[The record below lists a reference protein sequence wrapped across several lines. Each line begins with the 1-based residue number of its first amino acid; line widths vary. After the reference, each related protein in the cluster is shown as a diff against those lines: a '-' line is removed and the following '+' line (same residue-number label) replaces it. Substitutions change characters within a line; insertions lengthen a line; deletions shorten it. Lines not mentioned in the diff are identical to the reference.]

1 MINFIVVDDF
11 KEMTK
16 KVELIINK
24 IMMNNK
30 VDYKIHIFEDYNKDF
45 KNIMNEPL
53 TNKIYLLDIETKSAS
68 GIDVARVIRKTDLD
82 SVIIFITAHE
92 ELSSIIVKEQL
103 MVLTF
108 ICKFDNF
115 EYKVRSSIMKA
126 LAYIGKKMAIKF
138 SDNNVLYII
147 PINDILYIIHDN
159 VERKCLIKTSGSIY
173 KIGKTLAE
181 LFDLAGGTLTYSH
194 RSCLVNENRI
204 VKFNKK
210 EKVIIFDNGDSI
222 NIVSDSYKKGVCQK
236 C

>member
-92 ELSSIIVKEQL
+92 E
-103 MVLTF
+103 
-108 ICKFDNF
+108 
-115 EYKVRSSIMKA
+115 
-126 LAYIGKKMAIKF
+126 
-138 SDNNVLYII
+138 
-147 PINDILYIIHDN
+147 
-159 VERKCLIKTSGSIY
+159 
-173 KIGKTLAE
+173 
-181 LFDLAGGTLTYSH
+181 
-194 RSCLVNENRI
+194 
-204 VKFNKK
+204 
-210 EKVIIFDNGDSI
+210 
-222 NIVSDSYKKGVCQK
+222 
-236 C
+236 